1 MGLAKGDVKKKHPRM
16 MFDFPCTRKTFHSQR
31 IFKIW
36 IVIFFMAYLS
46 NFSLDQ
52 CRETI
57 LFLCVKKPRLLGNV
71 SEGKEFQKT
80 VSLSLSESRSEP
92 RIWIHEFGLDV
103 IWMQLF
109 SPPLFLPRWQACG
122 PKSTIQFPYVENAWP
137 YPCPIIFS
145 WCHRCNVDR

>member
-57 LFLCVKKPRLLGNV
+57 LFLCVKMPRLLGNV
-71 SEGKEFQKT
+71 WSEGEEFQKT
-80 VSLSLSESRSEP
+80 VSLSLSMSRSEP
-92 RIWIHEFGLDV
+92 RTHPWIWIGCDMDATFLSPS
-103 IWMQLF
+103 LF
-109 SPPLFLPRWQACG
+109 AKMTSMWSEVHNSFPVRRECLALPGSYHFLVMSPVQCW
-122 PKSTIQFPYVENAWP
+122 
-137 YPCPIIFS
+137 
-145 WCHRCNVDR
+145 

>member
-1 MGLAKGDVKKKHPRM
+1 
-16 MFDFPCTRKTFHSQR
+16 
-31 IFKIW
+31 
-36 IVIFFMAYLS
+36 MAYLS

-57 LFLCVKKPRLLGNV
+57 LFLCVKMPRLLGNV

-109 SPPLFLPRWQACG
+109 SAPSHFAKMTRMWSEVHNSIPVRRECLALPGSYHFLVMSPVQC
-122 PKSTIQFPYVENAWP
+122 
-137 YPCPIIFS
+137 
-145 WCHRCNVDR
+145 

>member
-1 MGLAKGDVKKKHPRM
+1 MLRRNIQEWCLIFHALGKL
-16 MFDFPCTRKTFHSQR
+16 FIRKESSRFELS
-31 IFKIW
+31 F
-36 IVIFFMAYLS
+36 FFMAYLS

-57 LFLCVKKPRLLGNV
+57 LFLCVKMPRLLGNV
-71 SEGKEFQKT
+71 WSEGEEFQKT

-109 SPPLFLPRWQACG
+109 SPPLFLPRWQGCG

-145 WCHRCNVDR
+145 WCHQCNVDR